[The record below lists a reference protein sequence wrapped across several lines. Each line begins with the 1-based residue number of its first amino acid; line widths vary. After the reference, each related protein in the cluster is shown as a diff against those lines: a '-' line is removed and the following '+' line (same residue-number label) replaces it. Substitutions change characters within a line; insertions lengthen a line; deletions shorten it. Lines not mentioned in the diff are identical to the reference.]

1 MKTSGAHQ
9 TLSNVIEMLL
19 SSGEKTDVLSYRV
32 KSASRYMAAKPLE
45 WKQFLLGTGGA
56 FGKLAMDHA
65 NPNFEQPHSR
75 ISTKM
80 LVLAL
85 FVVGGIGA
93 GIWVK
98 DRDQMDAMS
107 AERAQMAATMN
118 QSKSQ
123 IQELTNRIDLL
134 TAAQMRAQTPVKPA
148 ARPSAKAARRKP
160 LVANDPRVDKLQG
173 QLADTQQELARTK
186 DDIARTRDDLNG
198 SIAKTR
204 DDLNGSISQTRD
216 QLAKSHDE
224 LAGQINSTRSDLN
237 GSIAKTHDEVVALRK
252 RGETNVYEFHLDKSK
267 QFHVVGPVTVSLRST
282 NPKHKTYDVAMI
294 IEDNE
299 ISKKH
304 VNLYEPVW
312 IRMTDRP
319 QAVELV
325 VNRIDKDRI
334 TGYLSEPKYKRSELA
349 STSEKA
355 PERPQQLENR

>member
-1 MKTSGAHQ
+1 
-9 TLSNVIEMLL
+9 MLL
-19 SSGEKTDVLSYRV
+19 PCGEKTDVLSHRV
-32 KSASRYMAAKPLE
+32 KTASPAAAAKPLD
-45 WKQFLLGTGGA
+45 WKRFLLGTAGA

-65 NPNFEQPHSR
+65 NPNFEQPQSR
-75 ISTKM
+75 ISTKV

-98 DRDQMDAMS
+98 DRDQMDAMN
-107 AERAQMAATMN
+107 AERTQMAAAMN
-118 QSKSQ
+118 QSVSQSKSQ

-134 TAAQMRAQTPVKPA
+134 TAAQVRAQAPVKPA
-148 ARPSAKAARRKP
+148 ARPAAKAARRKP

-173 QLADTQQELARTK
+173 QLADTQQELARQK

-198 SIAKTR
+198 SISKTR
-204 DDLNGSISQTRD
+204 DDLNGSIAQTRD
-216 QLAKSHDE
+216 EMAKSHDD

-252 RGETNVYEFHLDKSK
+252 RGETNIYEFHLDKSK

-312 IRMTDRP
+312 IRLTDRP

-325 VNRIDKDRI
+325 VNRVDKDRI
-334 TGYLSEPKYKRSELA
+334 SGYLSDPKYKRSELA
-349 STSEKA
+349 AASEKA